1 MAKQIE
7 ITATILDFKTNT
19 FTNTK
24 GETVNF
30 NSALA
35 RINSNV
41 VRLTLPNSVDLSGQI
56 DHDVKLFCEIV
67 AGDNL
72 KAKLRVVNFL
82 PA

>member
-7 ITATILDFKTNT
+7 ITATILDFKTNS
-19 FTNTK
+19 FTNPK